1 MAVSERMVS
10 ARAWAAA
17 GHLGAAREHMEAAR
31 AADRHNMGG
40 PQYALAIQSLETA
53 LRVDSEAEWE
63 DGRHA
68 SEVLAEARTQLGE
81 RQRERNDATVA
92 AATVSASGGVLG
104 RAFGSASSWL

>member
-1 MAVSERMVS
+1 
-10 ARAWAAA
+10 
-17 GHLGAAREHMEAAR
+17 
-31 AADRHNMGG
+31 MGG
-40 PQYALAIQSLETA
+40 PQYALAIQSLETT